1 MGKNEVAV
9 TEDKKFNLVTMAESG
24 LSEAIAEEMDG
35 LGSIP
40 YDKVKIPSGGG
51 LAFEIPGETE
61 DDPQTA
67 TELVGVIL
75 FHHPLNGY
83 WEEEFNGSNDK
94 PNCSSLD
101 GKTGVISETGE
112 IRDCAN
118 CEFNKFGTAK
128 NGSGKACK
136 NMHRIYFLQEDNPVP
151 LIVTLPPTS
160 IKSLRD
166 YISKRILLRGM
177 RCYSAVTKIT
187 LKKDKNAAGIAY
199 SKAVF
204 TFVKKLDA
212 DQVSAAEGMA
222 KEMKKIQAFVDI
234 DDSDYDEPEEP
245 KTDNDGFM
253 AVPDNAIDE
262 DLPFN

>member
-1 MGKNEVAV
+1 MSKNEVAA
-9 TEDKKFNLVTMAESG
+9 TEKFNLVTMAESG

-35 LGSIP
+35 LGTIP

-75 FHHPLNGY
+75 FHHALNGY
-83 WEEEFNGSNDK
+83 WKDEFNGSNDK
-94 PNCSSLD
+94 PDCSSFD
-101 GKTGVISETGE
+101 GKTGVDAETGE
-112 IRDCAN
+112 CKKCGD
-118 CEFNKFGTAK
+118 CEFNQFGTAR

-160 IKSLRD
+160 IKSMRD

-204 TFVKKLDA
+204 TFVSKLDP
-212 DQVSAAEGMA
+212 QQIIAAESMA
-222 KEMKKIQAFVDI
+222 NEMKKIQSMVDI
-234 DDSDYDEPEEP
+234 DDTDYDAP
-245 KTDNDGFM
+245 KDENEGFIP
-253 AVPDNAIDE
+253 VPDDAIDE
-262 DLPFN
+262 ELPFN